1 MKQITVQLVDDHE
14 VVRTAFRYMLE
25 SANKIKVIAE
35 SYDGL
40 SAIADFTRL
49 RPDIVLM
56 DVLMH
61 GMGGLD
67 AIRHILAR
75 DQDARIIVLSMM
87 GCDVAVRAMEIGA
100 RGYLCKCS
108 KASEVHVAIHRVM
121 NGQTYIDSET
131 AQELAANPG
140 RSGSPLSVLSTREYE
155 VFVHLANGVST
166 NMIASCCCLSP
177 KTVRS
182 HKSNIMHKL
191 HVNNMVGFVRL
202 AMKEGLIT
210 DELLSTETA
219 HRDE

>member
-14 VVRTAFRYMLE
+14 MVRTAFRYMLE
-25 SANKIKVIAE
+25 SMARIKIVAE
-35 SYDGL
+35 SCDGL
-40 SAIADFTRL
+40 AAIADYARVK
-49 RPDIVLM
+49 PDIVLM

-67 AIRHILAR
+67 AARHILAKAP
-75 DQDARIIVLSMM
+75 DARIIVVSMM
-87 GCDVAVRAMEIGA
+87 GCDVATRAIEAGA

-108 KASEVHVAIHRVM
+108 KASEMHIAIQRVM

-131 AQELAANPG
+131 AQKLAASPN
-140 RSGSPLSVLSTREYE
+140 RNDNPLSSLTAREFE

-166 NMIASCCCLSP
+166 NAIALRCCLSP

-191 HVNNMVGFVRL
+191 NVNSMVGFVRL
-202 AMKEGLIT
+202 AMQSGLIT
-210 DELLSTETA
+210 DEPLPTT
-219 HRDE
+219 RPN